1 VIVTPALSFL
11 AAQRL
16 FALALPIAVGAG
28 YLVAQIRRRGVVTRF
43 TNLELLDAVAPDRP
57 RWRRHLPAVGA
68 LLGLVVLVLAFARPA
83 IAQQVTDESA
93 VVMLAIDSS
102 LSMSADDVSPDRL
115 TAAQDAADAFL
126 ADVPEGVRVGLVTF
140 DQTARVV
147 VPPTDDPSEVQ
158 DAIDSIRLGEG
169 TAIGDAIITS
179 LDALASLDEET
190 EASDA
195 SSSQTSSPEPADGDG
210 AAVVLLSDG
219 ATTHGEPDDAAAQA
233 AAEQGVPVT
242 TIAFGTDAGE
252 VTAPDGQVIPVPV
265 DRDALRAIA
274 DTAGGQFFSAESADD
289 LTSVYE
295 EIGTTVTHDTEERE
309 VTDLFVGI
317 ALGVLA
323 LAVVGSIVWAGRVP

>member
-1 VIVTPALSFL
+1 VTLALSFL

-28 YLVAQIRRRGVVTRF
+28 YLAAQVRRRGVVTRF

-126 ADVPEGVRVGLVTF
+126 DDVPEGVRVGLVTF

-179 LDALASLDEET
+179 LDALAALDEP
-190 EASDA
+190 ADASSSDA
-195 SSSQTSSPEPADGDG
+195 SSSEPADGEG
-210 AAVVLLSDG
+210 GAVVLLSDG

-274 DTAGGQFFSAESADD
+274 DAAGGQFFSAESADD

-295 EIGTTVTHDTEERE
+295 QIGTTVTHDTEERE